1 MTNFKWYMI
10 STVRGKEDQV
20 LEALNN
26 RIIAENVA
34 DCFNAEACETG
45 AFKIFKKP
53 TLTAKEIEKKRLGE
67 PYKIKYVNIY
77 PGYIFANMDI
87 TDEAWYVVR
96 NTQNVTG
103 IIGSS
108 GKGAKPT
115 PVSLREIKKMIRTEE
130 EALELFNL
138 GKNLLGLKIN
148 DLVEIID
155 GPFKG
160 EIGVIKVLD
169 VEKNEAVVEIE
180 SFGKKTPIE
189 LSLDVLKQTDEY

>member
-1 MTNFKWYMI
+1 MNNFKWYMI
-10 STVRGKEDQV
+10 STVRGKEEQV
-20 LEALNN
+20 IEALNN

-34 DCFNAEACETG
+34 ESFNQYATQDG

-53 TLTAKEIEKKRLGE
+53 ILTAKELEKRRLGQE
-67 PYKIKYVNIY
+67 YKVKYTNLY
-77 PGYIFANMDI
+77 PGYIFANMDM

-115 PVSLREIKKMIRTEE
+115 PVSSREIRKMEKAAEDSTH
-130 EALELFNL
+130 LFNL
-138 GKNLLGLKIN
+138 GKNLQGLKIN
-148 DLVEIID
+148 DLVVVLD

-160 EIGVIKVLD
+160 EIGPIKSLNLD
-169 VEKNEAVVEIE
+169 SNIATIQIE
-180 SFGKKTPIE
+180 SFGKRTSVE
-189 LSLDVLKQTDEY
+189 LSIDSLEHSTEY